1 VEKIPSGI
9 FINVIKNKNINL
21 IIRRNFIMIFEKIKG
36 VIASQLGIEED
47 EIKLETSFEDLGVDS
62 LDLFQIIIELE
73 EQFNVQIEDAESIKT
88 VEDAVKYIEER
99 VEA

>member
-1 VEKIPSGI
+1 
-9 FINVIKNKNINL
+9 
-21 IIRRNFIMIFEKIKG
+21 MIFEKIKG

-73 EQFNVQIEDAESIKT
+73 EEFGVQIEEAESIKT
-88 VEDAVKYIEER
+88 VADAVKYVEER
-99 VEA
+99 VEE

>member
-1 VEKIPSGI
+1 MV
-9 FINVIKNKNINL
+9 
-21 IIRRNFIMIFEKIKG
+21 FEKIKG
-36 VIASQLGIEED
+36 VIASQLSIEED

>member
-1 VEKIPSGI
+1 
-9 FINVIKNKNINL
+9 
-21 IIRRNFIMIFEKIKG
+21 MIFEKIQG
-36 VIASQLGIEED
+36 VIASQLGIEEN

-73 EQFNVQIEDAESIKT
+73 EQFGVQIEDAESIKT

-99 VEA
+99 IEE

>member
-1 VEKIPSGI
+1 
-9 FINVIKNKNINL
+9 
-21 IIRRNFIMIFEKIKG
+21 MIFEKIKG

-73 EQFNVQIEDAESIKT
+73 EQFSVQIEDAESIKT
-88 VEDAVKYIEER
+88 VEDAVKYIEDR

>member
-1 VEKIPSGI
+1 
-9 FINVIKNKNINL
+9 
-21 IIRRNFIMIFEKIKG
+21 MIFEEIKG

-73 EQFNVQIEDAESIKT
+73 EKFQVQIEDAESIKT
-88 VEDAVKYIEER
+88 VQDAVSYIEER
-99 VEA
+99 KEK